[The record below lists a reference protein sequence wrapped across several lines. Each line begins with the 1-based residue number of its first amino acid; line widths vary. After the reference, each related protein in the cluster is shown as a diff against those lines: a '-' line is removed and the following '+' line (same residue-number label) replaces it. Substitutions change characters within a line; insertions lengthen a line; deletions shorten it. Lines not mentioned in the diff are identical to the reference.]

1 MSDVAMNEMAAA
13 RIAAV
18 FNREFADSHRTV
30 MVGGSVEPLYLP
42 VRGVEPALVAYTRDY
57 PASALHEAAHWCLAG
72 PSRRQR
78 RDYGYWYLPGP
89 RNPEQRRAFFAAE
102 LDVQALEAEFA
113 RVARVKFVVSADDFD
128 APTHELDAFV
138 QRVWE
143 RNALLRRQLPPR
155 AAQLHAALAAEV
167 GTGGG

>member
-1 MSDVAMNEMAAA
+1 MNDLSMNEMAAA

-18 FNREFADSHRTV
+18 FNRQFANSYRTV
-30 MVGGSVEPLYLP
+30 MVGGNVEPLYLP
-42 VRGVEPALVAYTRDY
+42 GRGIEPALVAYTRDY

-78 RDYGYWYLPGP
+78 RDYGYWYVPGP
-89 RNPEQRRAFFAAE
+89 RSPEQRHAFFAAE

-113 RVARVKFVVSADDFD
+113 RVAGVKFVVSADDFD
-128 APTHELDAFV
+128 APAHELDAFV
-138 QRVWE
+138 LRVYE
-143 RNALLRRQLPPR
+143 RSAIFRRQLPER
-155 AAQLHAALAAEV
+155 AAQMRGALAEI

>member
-1 MSDVAMNEMAAA
+1 MNDIAAA

-18 FNREFADSHRTV
+18 FNRQFASSHRTV

-42 VRGVEPALVAYTRDY
+42 VRGIEPALVAYTHDY

-72 PSRRQR
+72 PARRQL

-113 RVARVKFVVSADDFD
+113 RVAGVKFVVSADDFE
-128 APTHELDAFV
+128 APAHELEAFMQCV
-138 QRVWE
+138 C
-143 RNALLRRQLPPR
+143 LRSAAYRRHLPDR
-155 AAQLHAALAAEV
+155 AARMRDALAVEI
-167 GTGGG
+167 GSGRG